1 MRRVTG
7 TDVPVFARSAVSN
20 FHDPLPVEVTSDGSQ
35 LRHDRRG
42 VARGTL
48 TGGCR
53 GRRTAANRSSAL
65 RLVGLRRGPARRVRA
80 PQEGLQGRIG
90 SSQPDLL
97 HSSGRATPH
106 RRGG

>member
-20 FHDPLPVEVTSDGSQ
+20 PHDPLPVEVTSDASQ

-48 TGGCR
+48 TGGAPGAPYR
-53 GRRTAANRSSAL
+53 REQIQRPAVGRSPSRS
-65 RLVGLRRGPARRVRA
+65 R
-80 PQEGLQGRIG
+80 QQW
-90 SSQPDLL
+90 
-97 HSSGRATPH
+97 
-106 RRGG
+106 